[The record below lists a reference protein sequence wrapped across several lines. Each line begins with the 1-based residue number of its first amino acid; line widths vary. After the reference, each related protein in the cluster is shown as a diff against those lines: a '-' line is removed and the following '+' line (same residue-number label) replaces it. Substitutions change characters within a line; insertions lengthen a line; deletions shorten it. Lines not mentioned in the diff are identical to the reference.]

1 MHDFLCC
8 QCACVSLKAVRRRT
22 SLLEI
27 FHMFLSFPS
36 SNAAATL
43 QPSQWRAK
51 FGNISI
57 KMLAE
62 EGKVCLGKNVPKKCP
77 VDVFSHVSAKI
88 AKEIP
93 FSLKKI
99 R

>member
-1 MHDFLCC
+1 M
-8 QCACVSLKAVRRRT
+8 RRRT

-93 FSLKKI
+93 FSIKKI